1 MHKKSHLLTKIGLAA
16 EEQVEG
22 RRLKAEVK
30 TFPETDIRV
39 HAELGMV
46 SNLNLIQHFQ
56 KTTFHETLL

>member
-1 MHKKSHLLTKIGLAA
+1 MK
-16 EEQVEG
+16 G